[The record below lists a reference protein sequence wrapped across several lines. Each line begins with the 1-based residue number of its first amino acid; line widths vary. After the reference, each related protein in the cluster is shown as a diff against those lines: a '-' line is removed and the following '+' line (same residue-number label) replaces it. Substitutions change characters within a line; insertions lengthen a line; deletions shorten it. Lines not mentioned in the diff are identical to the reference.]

1 MPVPA
6 KYRWVPETVPVGSP
20 YNVAQLYAKL
30 GEAIRDGKPVH
41 PGFDAA
47 IARHQMLDMVTQA
60 ARTGQKQLRQGDRVN
75 A

>member
-6 KYRWVPETVPVGSP
+6 KYRWVPEAVPEGSP
-20 YNVAQLYAKL
+20 YNVAQLYVRL

-47 IARHQMLDMVTQA
+47 DRPSPDAGHGHRRRLAPARSSC
-60 ARTGQKQLRQGDRVN
+60 ARAIV
-75 A
+75 